1 MHDKQILHCI
11 ISVTSPIGT
20 EFDFRA
26 YGILQQQCIFI
37 TCVQGAFFTDGIDGN
52 DHFQNKC
59 FLSSLEQGYL
69 RLLVQIIQPLWPAP
83 RSHLWW

>member
-11 ISVTSPIGT
+11 ISVTSPTGT

-37 TCVQGAFFTDGIDGN
+37 TCVQGAFFTDGIDEN
-52 DHFQNKC
+52 DHFQNQC

-69 RLLVQIIQPLWPAP
+69 
-83 RSHLWW
+83 